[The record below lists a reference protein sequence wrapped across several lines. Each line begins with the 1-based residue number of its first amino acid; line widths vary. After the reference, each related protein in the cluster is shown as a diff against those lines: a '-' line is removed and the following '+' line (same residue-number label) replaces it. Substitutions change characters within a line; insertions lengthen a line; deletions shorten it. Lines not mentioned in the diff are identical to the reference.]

1 MRVLGGIK
9 MKKMC
14 KFLVAMGLIITI
26 VGCSQKKELKLKQD
40 VFKTELG
47 TTLNTEIKDYLDT
60 ENITQEELE
69 KMEFVINIPDEAK
82 ITKNEL
88 SFIKTGEYSA
98 IITYKKEELQFKIVI
113 EDTVKPEL
121 VGPDQI
127 ELTQGEELSTEN
139 LFTAKDLN
147 ELEEIKYDTSLINK
161 DEPGEYSMSVSV
173 KDAAGNETQKTVTV
187 TVIEKA
193 ADKEEA
199 TGTTDASQS
208 GNYNTA
214 SNANGASTPN
224 TGNQSSN
231 ASTVQQSLAASLSA
245 SSNTTQLLTVVGT
258 GGSNADFALHEKRNG
273 VWVEVLQCSAR
284 VGVNGIGPTTE
295 WSRTTPNG
303 VFSLGKNFGLNGDPG
318 ATYGYTQANSN
329 HYWVDDVNSKYYNQF
344 VDISQT
350 TPDWDS
356 AEHIVEFP
364 GYYNYCVNI
373 NYNPNCTPGVGSA
386 IFIHCDIG
394 SYTYGCVAI
403 PENVLA
409 SVMQRLQSD
418 ALIAIYPSY
427 NALY

>member
-1 MRVLGGIK
+1 MI
-9 MKKMC
+9 KMC
-14 KFLVAMGLIITI
+14 KIWIAIGLIIAI
-26 VGCSQKKELKLKQD
+26 AGCSQKKELKLKQD
-40 VFKTELG
+40 VFKAELG
-47 TTLNTEIKDYLDT
+47 TVLSTDLKDYLDT
-60 ENITQEELE
+60 ENITQDELE
-69 KMEFVINIPDEAK
+69 KMELVVDIPDQSK
-82 ITKNEL
+82 MVKDEL
-88 SFIKTGEYSA
+88 SFVKTGEYSA
-98 IITYKKEELQFKIVI
+98 KILYNKEELTFKIVI
-113 EDTVKPEL
+113 EDTIKPEL
-121 VGPDQI
+121 DGPDQL
-127 ELTQGEELSTEN
+127 ELTQGEELATEN

-147 ELEEIKYDTSLINK
+147 ELEEIKYDLSLINK
-161 DEPGEYSMSVSV
+161 DEPGDYSMVVSV
-173 KDAAGNETQKTVTV
+173 RDIAGNETQKTVSV
-187 TVIEKA
+187 TVIEKKT
-193 ADKEEA
+193 DEQE
-199 TGTTDASQS
+199 TTASS
-208 GNYNTA
+208 DTPELGSNTA
-214 SNANGASTPN
+214 TSNSNAGST
-224 TGNQSSN
+224 SN
-231 ASTVQQSLAASLSA
+231 VENHTPPQDDQQSLAASLSA
-245 SSNTTQLLTVVGT
+245 SNNTTQLLTVVGT
-258 GGSNADFALHEKRNG
+258 GGSYADFALHEKRNG

-303 VFSLGKNFGLNGDPG
+303 VFSLGMNFGLNGNPG

-344 VDISQT
+344 VDITQT
-350 TPDWDS
+350 ASDWSS

-403 PENVLA
+403 PESVLA

>member
-26 VGCSQKKELKLKQD
+26 VGCNQKKELKLKQD

-98 IITYKKEELQFKIVI
+98 IITYKKEELQFKIVV

-193 ADKEEA
+193 ADKEE
-199 TGTTDASQS
+199 
-208 GNYNTA
+208 
-214 SNANGASTPN
+214 
-224 TGNQSSN
+224 
-231 ASTVQQSLAASLSA
+231 
-245 SSNTTQLLTVVGT
+245 
-258 GGSNADFALHEKRNG
+258 E
-273 VWVEVLQCSAR
+273 
-284 VGVNGIGPTTE
+284 IG
-295 WSRTTPNG
+295 RAH
-303 VFSLGKNFGLNGDPG
+303 V
-318 ATYGYTQANSN
+318 
-329 HYWVDDVNSKYYNQF
+329 
-344 VDISQT
+344 
-350 TPDWDS
+350 
-356 AEHIVEFP
+356 
-364 GYYNYCVNI
+364 
-373 NYNPNCTPGVGSA
+373 
-386 IFIHCDIG
+386 
-394 SYTYGCVAI
+394 
-403 PENVLA
+403 
-409 SVMQRLQSD
+409 
-418 ALIAIYPSY
+418 
-427 NALY
+427 

>member
-1 MRVLGGIK
+1 MQ
-9 MKKMC
+9 KMC
-14 KFLVAMGLIITI
+14 KIWIAIGLIIAI
-26 VGCSQKKELKLKQD
+26 AGCSQKKELKLKQD
-40 VFKTELG
+40 VFKAELG
-47 TTLNTEIKDYLDT
+47 TTLSTDLNDYLDT
-60 ENITQEELE
+60 ENITQDELE
-69 KMEFVINIPDEAK
+69 KMELVIDIPDQSK
-82 ITKNEL
+82 IVKEEL

-98 IITYKKEELQFKIVI
+98 KITYKKEELSFKIVI
-113 EDTVKPEL
+113 EDTIKPEL
-121 VGPDQI
+121 DGPDRL
-127 ELTQGEELSTEN
+127 ELTQGEELATEN

-147 ELEEIKYDTSLINK
+147 ELEEIKYDLSLINV
-161 DEPGEYSMSVSV
+161 DEPGDYSMGVSV
-173 KDAAGNETQKTVTV
+173 KDAAGNETQKTVSV
-187 TVIEKA
+187 TVIEKK
-193 ADKEEA
+193 ADEEEP
-199 TGTTDASQS
+199 
-208 GNYNTA
+208 TA
-214 SNANGASTPN
+214 SSDTPEQKNNTTTNNSNVGSTADAE
-224 TGNQSSN
+224 NQTSPQD
-231 ASTVQQSLAASLSA
+231 VQQSLAASLSA
-245 SSNTTQLLTVVGT
+245 SNNTTQLLTVVGT

-303 VFSLGKNFGLNGDPG
+303 VFSLGMNFGLNGNPG

-403 PENVLA
+403 PESVLA

>member
-1 MRVLGGIK
+1 MQ
-9 MKKMC
+9 KMC
-14 KFLVAMGLIITI
+14 KIWIAIGLIIAI
-26 VGCSQKKELKLKQD
+26 AGCSQKKELKLKQE
-40 VFKTELG
+40 VFKAELG
-47 TTLNTEIKDYLDT
+47 TTLSTDLNDYLDT
-60 ENITQEELE
+60 ENITQDELE
-69 KMEFVINIPDEAK
+69 KMELVIDIPDQSK
-82 ITKNEL
+82 IVKEEL

-98 IITYKKEELQFKIVI
+98 KITYKKEELSFKIVI
-113 EDTVKPEL
+113 EDTIKPEL
-121 VGPDQI
+121 DGPDRL
-127 ELTQGEELSTEN
+127 ELTQGEELATEN

-147 ELEEIKYDTSLINK
+147 ELEEIKYDLSLINV
-161 DEPGEYSMSVSV
+161 DEPGDYSMSVSV
-173 KDAAGNETQKTVTV
+173 KDAAGNETQKTVSV
-187 TVIEKA
+187 TVIEKK
-193 ADKEEA
+193 ADEEEP
-199 TGTTDASQS
+199 
-208 GNYNTA
+208 TA
-214 SNANGASTPN
+214 SSDTPEQKNNTTTNNSNVGSTADAE
-224 TGNQSSN
+224 NQTSPQD
-231 ASTVQQSLAASLSA
+231 VQQSLAASLSA
-245 SSNTTQLLTVVGT
+245 SNNTTQLLTVVGT

-303 VFSLGKNFGLNGDPG
+303 VFSLGMNFGLNGNPG

-350 TPDWDS
+350 NPDWDS

-403 PENVLA
+403 PESVLA

>member
-1 MRVLGGIK
+1 MQ
-9 MKKMC
+9 KMC
-14 KFLVAMGLIITI
+14 KIWIAIGLIIAI
-26 VGCSQKKELKLKQD
+26 AGCSQKKELKLKQD
-40 VFKTELG
+40 VFKAELG
-47 TTLNTEIKDYLDT
+47 TTLSTDLNDYLDT
-60 ENITQEELE
+60 ENITQDELE
-69 KMEFVINIPDEAK
+69 KMELVIDIPDQSK
-82 ITKNEL
+82 IVKEEL

-98 IITYKKEELQFKIVI
+98 KITYKKEELSFKIVI
-113 EDTVKPEL
+113 EDTIKPEL
-121 VGPDQI
+121 DGPDRL
-127 ELTQGEELSTEN
+127 ELTQGEELATEN

-147 ELEEIKYDTSLINK
+147 ELEEIKYDLSLINV
-161 DEPGEYSMSVSV
+161 DEPGDYSMGVSV
-173 KDAAGNETQKTVTV
+173 KDAAGNETQKTVSV
-187 TVIEKA
+187 TVIEKK
-193 ADKEEA
+193 ADEEEP
-199 TGTTDASQS
+199 
-208 GNYNTA
+208 TA
-214 SNANGASTPN
+214 SSDTPEQKNNTTINNSNVGSTADAE
-224 TGNQSSN
+224 NQTSPQD
-231 ASTVQQSLAASLSA
+231 VQQSLAASLSA
-245 SSNTTQLLTVVGT
+245 SNNTTQLLTVVGT

-303 VFSLGKNFGLNGDPG
+303 VFSLGMNFGLNGNPG

-403 PENVLA
+403 PESVLA